1 MSIHQ
6 LHSKKNI
13 QYDLIS
19 QFTHKNLYYTP
30 QLQKIVLNF
39 GIKEINLKTLVLVMT
54 ALEVISTQKPI
65 VTKSKKSNI
74 FLKIRQGAPV
84 GCKLHLRKKAMHFFF
99 YKFITKI
106 LPNIKLFEGIKIKNE
121 NAFSFS
127 LYDLLIFPELEI
139 QYDLFQKIPKLD
151 ISIVTTTNYFKESK
165 VLFTGSQFF
174 IK

>member
-1 MSIHQ
+1 
-6 LHSKKNI
+6 
-13 QYDLIS
+13 
-19 QFTHKNLYYTP
+19 
-30 QLQKIVLNF
+30 
-39 GIKEINLKTLVLVMT
+39 
-54 ALEVISTQKPI
+54 
-65 VTKSKKSNI
+65 
-74 FLKIRQGAPV
+74 
-84 GCKLHLRKKAMHFFF
+84 MHFFF